1 MADSKKLDPKALVTA
16 SLGKALEAQYPLA
29 TRNVERLRRVHP
41 DKSPKELISFLT
53 KIYVGTVT
61 ATGAGSGASAI
72 VPNGWVQAPVA
83 AADLLTFLE
92 ASVLY
97 TLSVAEVHGLDVED
111 FERRRFL
118 VTSVLV
124 GNSAA
129 NAVLEPLIGRTG
141 PYWGK
146 KIVQSIPMSAIN
158 KANAVLGPRFI
169 TKYGAKQ
176 GVLILGKQIP
186 MFIGVGIGAGG
197 NGVFG
202 WFIVRTARKVLGP
215 APESWPEPRE
225 LATERA
231 AQTMIQVRSVAE
243 DTNLGVSR

>member
-1 MADSKKLDPKALVTA
+1 MAEKNLNPKALVKTGF
-16 SLGKALEAQYPLA
+16 GKALEAQYPLA
-29 TRNVERLRRVHP
+29 VHNVARLRRVHP
-41 DKSPKELISFLT
+41 DKSPGELISFLN
-53 KIYVGTVT
+53 KVYVGTVAT
-61 ATGAGSGASAI
+61 TGAGAGASAI

-83 AADLLTFLE
+83 VADLLTFLE

-111 FERRRFL
+111 IERRRLL

-158 KANAVLGPRFI
+158 KANAVLGPRFV
-169 TKYGAKQ
+169 TKYGVRQ
-176 GVLILGKQIP
+176 GALVLGKQIP

-197 NGVFG
+197 NGLFG
-202 WFIVRTARKVLGP
+202 WFIVKTARKILGP
-215 APESWPEPRE
+215 SPKSWPERGE
-225 LATERA
+225 LAADQPVQLTTHTHSDHD
-231 AQTMIQVRSVAE
+231 QP
-243 DTNLGVSR
+243 